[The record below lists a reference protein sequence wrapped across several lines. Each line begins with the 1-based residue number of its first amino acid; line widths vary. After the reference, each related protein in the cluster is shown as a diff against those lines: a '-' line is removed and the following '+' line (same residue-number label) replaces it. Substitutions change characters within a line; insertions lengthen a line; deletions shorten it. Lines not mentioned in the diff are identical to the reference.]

1 VPAWAELEA
10 LAGLLALVALLGFL
24 LWQAR
29 WRVDSEPV
37 PRDLP
42 EAQLALVRVG
52 VVRLMVLWPV
62 LELSAL
68 AAQVGVG
75 PCNCHCNGPE

>member
-1 VPAWAELEA
+1 MRAELEA

-24 LWQAR
+24 LRQAR

-42 EAQLALVRVG
+42 EARLALVRVR
-52 VVRLMVLWPV
+52 VVCLMVLRPV

-68 AAQVGVG
+68 VARVGAG
-75 PCNCHCNGPE
+75 P